1 MKGRRMS
8 PLARTRAGIVIG
20 TTLTATLGAGFF
32 GSTSLAA
39 APPTNGTI
47 TVNGIVP
54 LVGKSGPFMITG
66 AINDAG
72 TSPVSNGAKSVV
84 ILSKGTIT
92 VNSGNS
98 NPAFNVDPNT
108 CAVSGT
114 SSSPVTIVKGT
125 GAYQGITGT
134 LTTTFTVHGI
144 AEGQGLVRSERA
156 AARWVRRNLGDRA
169 DHSPLNAITP
179 L

>member
-1 MKGRRMS
+1 MKGRKIS
-8 PLARTRAGIVIG
+8 PLAATRAGIAVG
-20 TTLTATLGAGFF
+20 TTLVATLGAGFF
-32 GSTSLAA
+32 GSTALAA
-39 APPTNGTI
+39 PPPTNGTI

-54 LVGKSGPFMITG
+54 LVGKSGPFMLTG

-72 TSPVSNGAKSVV
+72 TSPVSSGATSVV

-92 VNSGNS
+92 VNSKNA

-114 SSSPVTIVKGT
+114 SSSPVQIVKGT
-125 GAYQGITGT
+125 GAYQGITGS

-144 AEGQGLVRSERA
+144 ARKVKGSCSQNVPPIGGYVEISATG
-156 AARWVRRNLGDRA
+156 
-169 DHSPLNAITP
+169 PITIP
-179 L
+179 

>member
-1 MKGRRMS
+1 MKGRKMS

-92 VNSGNS
+92 EIGRAS
-98 NPAFNVDPNT
+98 
-108 CAVSGT
+108 C
-114 SSSPVTIVKGT
+114 
-125 GAYQGITGT
+125 
-134 LTTTFTVHGI
+134 
-144 AEGQGLVRSERA
+144 RER
-156 AARWVRRNLGDRA
+156 V
-169 DHSPLNAITP
+169 
-179 L
+179 